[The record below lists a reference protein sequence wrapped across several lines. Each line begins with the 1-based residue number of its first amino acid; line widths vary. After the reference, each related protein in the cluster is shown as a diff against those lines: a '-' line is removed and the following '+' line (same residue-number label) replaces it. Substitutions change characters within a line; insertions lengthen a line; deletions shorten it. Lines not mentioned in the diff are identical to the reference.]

1 MSTDP
6 QPRDPDQPTMPPD
19 LGEHLRAARQA
30 KKLSIRELART
41 LGLSP
46 ALIGHIETGRTLP
59 SINTLYAMAT
69 TLELSLDKLFT
80 LDDSSD
86 AHDHADAATVA
97 TDGVLIGRYNAR
109 AHQISHLGVRW
120 ESLTS
125 TGQPLRFG
133 ILTYD
138 AGVSTTL
145 NSAPVGH
152 EGTEHAYVLSGTLE
166 LVVGKKKYVLH
177 SGDSFELDAKFPH
190 ALSNPGTHPV
200 HLLWAILDPHM
211 IQDPHIQ
218 SGHEDE

>member
-6 QPRDPDQPTMPPD
+6 QPPDPDQTTMPPD
-19 LGEHLRAARQA
+19 LGEQLRAARQA

-80 LDDSSD
+80 LEDFSD
-86 AHDHADAATVA
+86 AHDRAGAATVA

-109 AHQISHLGVRW
+109 AHQVSGLGVHW

-133 ILTYD
+133 ILSYD

-145 NSAPVGH
+145 DGPPVGH

-166 LVVGKKKYVLH
+166 LVVGERKYILN
-177 SGDSFELDAKFPH
+177 SGDSFELDARIPH

-200 HLLWAILDPHM
+200 HLLWAILDPH
-211 IQDPHIQ
+211 IQ
-218 SGHEDE
+218 SGHKDE

>member
-6 QPRDPDQPTMPPD
+6 QPRDPDQTAMPPD
-19 LGEHLRAARQA
+19 LGEQLRAARQA

-80 LDDSSD
+80 LEDFSD
-86 AHDHADAATVA
+86 AHDRATVA
-97 TDGVLIGRYNAR
+97 ADGVLIGRYNAR
-109 AHQISHLGVRW
+109 AHQVSGLGVRW

-133 ILTYD
+133 ILSYD

-145 NSAPVGH
+145 GGPPVGH
-152 EGTEHAYVLSGTLE
+152 AGTEHAYVLSGTLE
-166 LVVGKKKYVLH
+166 LVVGERKYVLN
-177 SGDSFELDAKFPH
+177 SGDSFELDARIPH

-200 HLLWAILDPHM
+200 HLLWAILDPH
-211 IQDPHIQ
+211 IQ
-218 SGHEDE
+218 SGHHDES